1 MGNEFK
7 WRLVLVSETVCVIPQ
22 WLHVRCKVEL
32 LALGSFQVLTNE
44 SGRGQHQFFRW

>member
-7 WRLVLVSETVCVIPQ
+7 WRLVPVSETMCVIPQ